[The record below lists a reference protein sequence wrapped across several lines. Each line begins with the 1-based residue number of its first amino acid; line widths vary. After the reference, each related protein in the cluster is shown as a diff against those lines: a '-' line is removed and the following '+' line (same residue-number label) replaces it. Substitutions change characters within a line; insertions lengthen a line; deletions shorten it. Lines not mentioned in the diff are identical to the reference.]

1 MPRMKRVNLGAPRAY
16 HDRMAIDALRT
27 ARDKLVGTGCSLAQ
41 VVKAARLVQMAR
53 SHVASI
59 SGDSPRDSKRTRHMW
74 VAVGK
79 LERRLTVLVDKCTLD
94 PGHGYR

>member
-1 MPRMKRVNLGAPRAY
+1 VRKNVNLGAPRAY
-16 HDRMAIDALRT
+16 HDRMALDALRT
-27 ARDKLVGTGCSLAQ
+27 ARGALVHTGCALAQ
-41 VVKAARLVQMAR
+41 VVKAARLVQSAR

-79 LERRLTVLVDKCTLD
+79 LERRLTVLVEKCAFD